1 MVIIGNGLLRK
12 GVPIVRLT
20 AVLEGAIVAV
30 FEHLKNKFALEID
43 APEVC
48 TSLREFAVAARTEME
63 AEEIP
68 EPTCDDLGEWETE
81 VAGLAEAI
89 LWDLLIKPS

>member
-1 MVIIGNGLLRK
+1 
-12 GVPIVRLT
+12 
-20 AVLEGAIVAV
+20 LEGAIAAV
-30 FEHLKNKFALEID
+30 FEHLKDEIALDID
-43 APEVC
+43 SPKPR
-48 TSLREFAVAARTEME
+48 SNLRELVVAARKEMG

-89 LWDLLIKPS
+89 LWDLDYEDARLYIDLPLKNRSS